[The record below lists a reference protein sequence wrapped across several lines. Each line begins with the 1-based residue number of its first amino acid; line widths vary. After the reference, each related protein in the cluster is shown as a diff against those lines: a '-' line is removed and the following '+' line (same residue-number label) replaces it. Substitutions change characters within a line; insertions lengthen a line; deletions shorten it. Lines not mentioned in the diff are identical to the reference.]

1 MKMVMAFIRNDR
13 LRSAQEALGKIGIT
27 AYTVS
32 ATIGVGEHG
41 RQASQEGQPELL
53 QHLRIEV
60 AVRDHW
66 EDQVVE
72 ALIRAGRSGEQSQG
86 IILVYDIARAVKI
99 RTGEEG
105 DNILF
110 T

>member
-13 LRSAQEALGKIGIT
+13 LRSAQEALGEIGIT
-27 AYTVS
+27 AYTIS
-32 ATIGVGEHG
+32 ATLGVGEHG
-41 RQASQEGQPELL
+41 GQSSRQPELL
-53 QHLRIEV
+53 QHLRIEI
-60 AVRDHW
+60 AVLDQW

-105 DNILF
+105 DNILIP
-110 T
+110 